1 MRHTCRISA
10 VLEGQITNIAVVK
23 YRPLSSRYLDLT
35 YPSNMPFYLY
45 GTAQEMHIDH
55 VLLRVPNAQLSAGE
69 VTVDLLEGDRSVF
82 VAGLK
87 GGLIA
92 VADAIPELLMQPLS
106 ASSLKSLFH
115 PGAKL
120 VVSIYRDRN
129 AAQSQGPG
137 LCDQLGEPIARGI
150 ITLGDNTFAD
160 AYMINA
166 DAPTVMPQ
174 ALKRS
179 FTIPE
184 TTLSPQD
191 HPLFRGYV
199 PGGPREQLSSPERA
213 KTWRN
218 MWNEALEGQSSNTDS
233 SGTSSLVST
242 PPDTEKS
249 DYFPS
254 PAQFGLPQFPSFRG

>member
-1 MRHTCRISA
+1 MLYTCRISA
-10 VLEGQITNIAVVK
+10 VSEGQITEITVLK
-23 YRPLSSRYLDLT
+23 YRPLSSRYLDPT

-69 VTVDLLEGDRSVF
+69 VTVELLEGDRSDF

-106 ASSLKSLFH
+106 ASGIKSLFH

-120 VVSIYRDRN
+120 VVSIYRDLN
-129 AAQSQGPG
+129 VAQSQGPG
-137 LCDQLGEPIARGI
+137 LCDHLREPIACGI

-166 DAPTVMPQ
+166 DAPTVIPQ

-179 FTIPE
+179 LTIPE
-184 TTLSPQD
+184 TTPSPQD
-191 HPLFRGYV
+191 HPLFRGHL
-199 PGGPREQLSSPERA
+199 PGGPREQLSSPQT

-218 MWNEALEGQSSNTDS
+218 MWNEALEGQSSDTDS
-233 SGTSSLVST
+233 DSSTSSPVST
-242 PPDTEKS
+242 SPDTEK
-249 DYFPS
+249 YFPS
-254 PAQFGLPQFPSFRG
+254 PAQFGLPQFPTFQS

>member
-10 VLEGQITNIAVVK
+10 VLEGQITNITVLK

-55 VLLRVPNAQLSAGE
+55 ILLRAPNAQLSAGE
-69 VTVDLLEGDRSVF
+69 VTVDLLEGDRSMF
-82 VAGLK
+82 IAGLK
-87 GGLIA
+87 DGLIA

-106 ASSLKSLFH
+106 TSSLKSLFH
-115 PGAKL
+115 PGSKL

-150 ITLGDNTFAD
+150 ITLGDNSFAD
-160 AYMINA
+160 AYMLNA
-166 DAPTVMPQ
+166 EAPTVIPQ

-179 FTIPE
+179 LTIPE

-191 HPLFRGYV
+191 HPLFRGYA
-199 PGGPREQLSSPERA
+199 PGGPREQLSPESA

-218 MWNEALEGQSSNTDS
+218 MWNEALADQSSNTDS
-233 SGTSSLVST
+233 SGSSSPVSIT
-242 PPDTEKS
+242 PDTEGGGH
-249 DYFPS
+249 FPS
-254 PAQFGLPQFPSFRG
+254 PAQFGLQQFPSFRG

>member
-1 MRHTCRISA
+1 MSHTCRISA
-10 VLEGQITNIAVVK
+10 VSEGLITEITVLK
-23 YRPLSSRYLDLT
+23 YRSLSSRYLDST

-69 VTVDLLEGDRSVF
+69 VTVELVEGDRSDL

-106 ASSLKSLFH
+106 AKGLKSLFH

-120 VVSIYRDRN
+120 AVSIYRDRN
-129 AAQSQGPG
+129 AAKSQGPG
-137 LCDQLGEPIARGI
+137 LFDHLGEPIARGI

-179 FTIPE
+179 LTIPE
-184 TTLSPQD
+184 TTPSPQD

-199 PGGPREQLSSPERA
+199 PGGPKEQRSSPQT
-213 KTWRN
+213 KTWRD
-218 MWNEALEGQSSNTDS
+218 MWNEALADQSDQSSNSDS
-233 SGTSSLVST
+233 SRTSSPVST
-242 PPDTEKS
+242 PPSTEK
-249 DYFPS
+249 YFPS
-254 PAQFGLPQFPSFRG
+254 PAQFGLPHFSTF

>member
-1 MRHTCRISA
+1 MS
-10 VLEGQITNIAVVK
+10 EGQITEITVLK
-23 YRPLSSRYLDLT
+23 YRPLISRYLDPA

-45 GTAQEMHIDH
+45 GTTQEMHIDH
-55 VLLRVPNAQLSAGE
+55 VLLRVPNAQVSAGE
-69 VTVDLLEGDRSVF
+69 VTVELLEGERSAF

-87 GGLIA
+87 CGLIA

-120 VVSIYRDRN
+120 AVSIYPDRN

-137 LCDQLGEPIARGI
+137 LCDQLREPIARGI
-150 ITLGDNTFAD
+150 ITLGNSTYTDV
-160 AYMINA
+160 YMINA
-166 DAPTVMPQ
+166 DAPTVIMPQ
-174 ALKRS
+174 QALEKS
-179 FTIPE
+179 LTSPE

-199 PGGPREQLSSPERA
+199 QGGPRERLSSPETA

-218 MWNEALEGQSSNTDS
+218 MWNEALAGHSSNANSSTSTPLSTPSTPSDTDS
-233 SGTSSLVST
+233 
-242 PPDTEKS
+242 EKGS
-249 DYFPS
+249 YFPRF
-254 PAQFGLPQFPSFRG
+254 AQFGLPQFPTF